1 MVSRAC
7 ICGRVIPAE
16 WKRCE
21 ACGRQNLRTV
31 AAQRGYGAAHQRRS
45 RAVIAAYSSCELCG
59 ASEDLT
65 ADHVTAMVTAMVNGG
80 DPLGPLRVL
89 CRSCNSRRG
98 AKP

>member
-21 ACGRQNLRTV
+21 ACGRQNLRTAV
-31 AAQRGYGAAHQRRS
+31 TAQRGYGAAHQRRS
-45 RAVIAAYSSCELCG
+45 RAVIAAYPSCELCG
-59 ASEDLT
+59 ATEDLT
-65 ADHVTAMVTAMVNGG
+65 ADHITAMANGG

-98 AKP
+98 STP